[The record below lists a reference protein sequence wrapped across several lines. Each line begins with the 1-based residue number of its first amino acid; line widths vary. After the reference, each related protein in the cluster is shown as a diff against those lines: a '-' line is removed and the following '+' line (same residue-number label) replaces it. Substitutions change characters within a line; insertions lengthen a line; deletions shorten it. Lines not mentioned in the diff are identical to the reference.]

1 MPAISVQI
9 SREIASKEREIG
21 KLQTE
26 VTALQRALSA
36 LSGKVATRR
45 GRSTAKKKRKKAG
58 RRSKR
63 GENPRSVLAA
73 MSSEP
78 MAVKEISAK
87 SGVSSPTINGVLT
100 ALTKRGKVERKGRG
114 EYRLKR
120 RASVKKKPTVRV
132 PPEKGK

>member
-1 MPAISVQI
+1 MPDISAQI
-9 SREIASKEREIG
+9 SREIATKEREIG

-58 RRSKR
+58 RRAKR

-87 SGVSSPTINGVLT
+87 SAVSSPTISAVLT
-100 ALTKRGKVERKGRG
+100 ALTKQGKVERKGRG
-114 EYRLKR
+114 SYRLKR
-120 RASVKKKPTVRV
+120 TASVKKKSTLRVRAV
-132 PPEKGK
+132 KGK